1 MSGSTFTLTDGTHTV
16 SCVLTNTIFGRVGVG
31 TYYINDTKGVSYATD
46 VKVNGV
52 AATSAEGTFTI
63 NNSYALSIDATIDGV
78 KYTGTSTNTL

>member
-1 MSGSTFTLTDGTHTV
+1 MGTTFTLTDGTHTV
-16 SCVLTNTIFGRVGVG
+16 SCVLTSKFGGLGVA
-31 TYYINDTKGVSYATD
+31 TYYINDTTGVNYATD

-52 AATSAEGTFTI
+52 AATSAEGTFSI